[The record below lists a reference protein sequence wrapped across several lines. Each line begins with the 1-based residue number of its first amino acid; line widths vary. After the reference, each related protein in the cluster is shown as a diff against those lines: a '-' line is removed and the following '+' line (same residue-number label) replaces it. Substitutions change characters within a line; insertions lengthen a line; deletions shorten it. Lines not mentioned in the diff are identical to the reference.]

1 MTLRSFEPSDGAER
15 AGTEWR
21 GPGAEVTERAAAER
35 LAAAMEEL
43 RRAGWYWGNMNVAE
57 AKERLQDT
65 PEGTF
70 LVRDSSHSEYLLTI
84 SVKTSAGPTNLRIE
98 YQDGKFRLDSIICV
112 RSRLKQFDSVVHLIE
127 YYVLTCKDRKTGPET
142 PSNGIVH
149 LYLNK
154 PLYTSTPSLQHQCRI
169 TINKCTDKILELPLP
184 TRLKEYLKEYQYQN
198 PSLHRNSWQ
207 RSVTLGKAPLLKTFQ
222 WTHPPH
228 GDRDFPRLEGGK
240 RQLRKT
246 MFNELRH
253 ASKSDK
259 RELRA
264 WRITLSENLDM
275 EREDR
280 RACREQEYAIQ
291 EEMLWIMKEQTC

>member
-1 MTLRSFEPSDGAER
+1 MTLRSSESSDGAER

-35 LAAAMEEL
+35 LVAAMEEL
-43 RRAGWYWGNMNVAE
+43 RRAGWYWGSMNVAE

-142 PSNGIVH
+142 SSNGIVH

-154 PLYTSTPSLQHQCRI
+154 PLYTSIPSLQHHCRI
-169 TINKCTDKILELPLP
+169 TINKCTNKILELPLP
-184 TRLKEYLKEYQYQN
+184 TRLKEYLKEYQYQLKPF
-198 PSLHRNSWQ
+198 PSVHLPHR
-207 RSVTLGKAPLLKTFQ
+207 
-222 WTHPPH
+222 
-228 GDRDFPRLEGGK
+228 DRDFPRLEGGK
-240 RQLRKT
+240 R
-246 MFNELRH
+246 
-253 ASKSDK
+253 
-259 RELRA
+259 
-264 WRITLSENLDM
+264 
-275 EREDR
+275 
-280 RACREQEYAIQ
+280 
-291 EEMLWIMKEQTC
+291 

>member
-1 MTLRSFEPSDGAER
+1 MTLRSSESSDGAER

-35 LAAAMEEL
+35 LVAAMEEL
-43 RRAGWYWGNMNVAE
+43 RRAGWYWGSMNVAE

-142 PSNGIVH
+142 SSNGIVH

-154 PLYTSTPSLQHQCRI
+154 PLYTSIPSLQHHCRI
-169 TINKCTDKILELPLP
+169 TINKCTNKILELPLP
-184 TRLKEYLKEYQYQN
+184 TRLKEYLKEYQYQ
-198 PSLHRNSWQ
+198 LYDTITLCKRN
-207 RSVTLGKAPLLKTFQ
+207 
-222 WTHPPH
+222 
-228 GDRDFPRLEGGK
+228 
-240 RQLRKT
+240 
-246 MFNELRH
+246 NE
-253 ASKSDK
+253 K
-259 RELRA
+259 RE
-264 WRITLSENLDM
+264 EP
-275 EREDR
+275 
-280 RACREQEYAIQ
+280 
-291 EEMLWIMKEQTC
+291 